1 MKTIFILRKPP
12 EGRGMAENTLN
23 HGCGGLNIDATRI
36 SGVTWGRAGGEDFSV
51 FEGVGRCLRPV
62 ARKSHEGG
70 LYPANLLL
78 SHLAGCGDKCVEGC
92 PIKEQGEKSKFFKH
106 LRRGK

>member
-1 MKTIFILRKPP
+1 MKTIFLLRKPP

-36 SGVTWGRAGGEDFSV
+36 SGVSWGRAGGKDIEV
-51 FEGVGRCLRPV
+51 FEGVGRYIPSV

-78 SHLAGCGDKCVEGC
+78 SHLAGCEDNCVEGC
-92 PIKEQGEKSKFFKH
+92 PIKEQGDKSKFFKH
-106 LRRGK
+106 LRRDK